1 MRLLNHLAALL
12 AATMLSFNCTAQPI
26 PNAQTVAVKIYGNC
40 GMCKKTI
47 EKAALQKGAAKADWD
62 NDTQTAQLTFDSTRT
77 NADEILQRIA
87 AAGYDS
93 EQFRATDAAYA
104 NLHSCCQYER
114 PAKPDAVAVPPSVP
128 NVAPPSVPD
137 VPPAAPKTG
146 MVKKTAMPQPEAA
159 APAAS
164 PLAEVYAAY
173 FLLKDAL
180 VASDGSLAAA
190 HAKTLFKAVD
200 NVKMD
205 ALAAD
210 QHKVWMKYQ
219 SKISYDAEHIKGV
232 TDVEHQR
239 EHFVTLS
246 DNLFAVM
253 KTIRPE
259 GGETYLDH
267 CPMANGNKGANWISR
282 DQAIKNPYFGKS
294 MLTCGKVQE
303 TLKN

>member
-1 MRLLNHLAALL
+1 MRLLNHLVAFL
-12 AATMLSFNCTAQPI
+12 AATMLSFNCTAQQI
-26 PNAQTVAVKIYGNC
+26 PNAKTVAVKIYGNC

-47 EKAALQKGAAKADWD
+47 EKAALKKGTGKADWD
-62 NDTQTAQLTFDSTRT
+62 NDTQTAQLTFDSSRT

-93 EQFRATDAAYA
+93 EKFRATDEAYA

-114 PAKPDAVAVPPSVP
+114 PAKLDAAAAPPLVPS
-128 NVAPPSVPD
+128 VAPPV
-137 VPPAAPKTG
+137 APKAG
-146 MVKKTAMPQPEAA
+146 MVKKTAMPQPETA

-173 FLLKDAL
+173 FSLKDAL
-180 VASDGSLAAA
+180 VASDGNLAAA

-232 TDVEHQR
+232 TDAEHQR

-282 DQAIKNPYFGKS
+282 DPAIKNPYFGNA